1 MVAVLAV
8 MMYVFGR
15 GDARSGSDDR
25 HGGDVEP
32 VTVMKLLGVVTSVL
46 LMPGA

>member
-1 MVAVLAV
+1 M

-15 GDARSGSDDR
+15 GDVEAGSDDR

-32 VTVMKLLGVVTSVL
+32 VTVMKLLGVVTSGLVI
-46 LMPGA
+46 PSA